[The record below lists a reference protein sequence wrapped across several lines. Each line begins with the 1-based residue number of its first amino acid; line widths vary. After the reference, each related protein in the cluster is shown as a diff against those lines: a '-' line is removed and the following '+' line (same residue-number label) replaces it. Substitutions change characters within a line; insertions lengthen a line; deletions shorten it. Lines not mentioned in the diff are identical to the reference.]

1 MTLHVRNYERFFF
14 PHVHRAEI
22 FGGDGETWLPAL
34 MVFPRVRRGAPSR
47 EIKIDV
53 SICLSILPPIYLSIY
68 LSICIYLHLSVDPP
82 GYPFIYPRSLVH
94 LRLSAGFDAPFRRYL
109 RTRAATW
116 SDILRALNCTLEIS
130 HRPPMRRQVA
140 FERKTLLKT
149 RRLKL
154 SRLFFFQF
162 IIFSDASNQSRFKKN
177 KKGKDSD
184 IFKNSIEQTG
194 LYRCIG
200 GINTLQL

>member
-1 MTLHVRNYERFFF
+1 M
-14 PHVHRAEI
+14 HRAEI
-22 FGGDGETWLPAL
+22 FGGDGETRLPAL

-116 SDILRALNCTLEIS
+116 PDILRALNCTLEIS
-130 HRPPMRRQVA
+130 HRPLMRRQIA

-154 SRLFFFQF
+154 SRLFFFSLLYSGTPQT
-162 IIFSDASNQSRFKKN
+162 SQDLKKI
-177 KKGKDSD
+177 KIPIYLRIRLDKQVYIDV
-184 IFKNSIEQTG
+184 
-194 LYRCIG
+194 
-200 GINTLQL
+200 

>member
-1 MTLHVRNYERFFF
+1 MGLHFVPIKRECVEPVVHVGLFLSSSPSFFFLHRLLATITLHVRNHERFFF
-14 PHVHRAEI
+14 PHVYRAEI

-109 RTRAATW
+109 RTRVAPRP
-116 SDILRALNCTLEIS
+116 DILRALNCTLEIS
-130 HRPPMRRQVA
+130 HRLRRQGG
-140 FERKTLLKT
+140 KLL
-149 RRLKL
+149 
-154 SRLFFFQF
+154 
-162 IIFSDASNQSRFKKN
+162 SNAKP
-177 KKGKDSD
+177 
-184 IFKNSIEQTG
+184 
-194 LYRCIG
+194 C
-200 GINTLQL
+200 